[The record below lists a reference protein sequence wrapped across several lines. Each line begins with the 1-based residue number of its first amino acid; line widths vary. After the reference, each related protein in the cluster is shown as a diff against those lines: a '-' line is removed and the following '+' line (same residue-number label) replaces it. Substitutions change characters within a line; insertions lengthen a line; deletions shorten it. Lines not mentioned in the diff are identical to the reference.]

1 MSAGGIRV
9 AYFVLRDQLP
19 QIKRLYFQRQY
30 KICAARCIEML
41 QSAPTDVSPHMCS
54 ESHSDIRRTG
64 CCSIPSLYS
73 RNGHFLTYG
82 LQIEP
87 VHATY
92 LSFYAALSYDVLA
105 RDMHHS
111 SSARLRT
118 LQLAREHYTAAIS
131 KLEGAALTVKDPY
144 TRAFGELHS
153 TNESTII
160 PDARRHRSSFDS
172 GYSTA
177 ASRPTTAQATSLSHE
192 PSGSDVL
199 DDPFVTYE
207 PSPLRVYKA
216 PPRPTPEALRFNN
229 RLAERDLSAELAAL
243 LTSPVRPRDP
253 PSNYLS
259 SRSNDDEDTFI
270 VSTSRHIR
278 RYKTH
283 LASLTSMLQA
293 HLDSVRSLIVS
304 AQSLQVPTHQSRP
317 VSRASSYHSSAGY
330 SPHDVSFNAQRQER
344 RRRMSDEEK
353 AERIRRGR
361 EVRWARERF
370 CAEKYEVLCR
380 RALAEL

>member
-1 MSAGGIRV
+1 MSTGGIRV

-30 KICAARCIEML
+30 KLCAARCIEML
-41 QSAPTDVSPHMCS
+41 QSAPTD
-54 ESHSDIRRTG
+54 
-64 CCSIPSLYS
+64 
-73 RNGHFLTYG
+73 
-82 LQIEP
+82 IEP

-92 LSFYAALSYDVLA
+92 LSFYAALSYDALA

-118 LQLAREHYTAAIS
+118 LQLAEEHYTAAIS
-131 KLEGAALTVKDPY
+131 KLGGAALTAKDPY
-144 TRAFGELHS
+144 ARAFGELHS

-160 PDARRHRSSFDS
+160 PDACRHRSSFDS

-199 DDPFVTYE
+199 DDPFITYE
-207 PSPLRVYKA
+207 PSPLRVHKA

-253 PSNYLS
+253 ASNYLS
-259 SRSNDDEDTFI
+259 SPGNDDEDTFI
-270 VSTSRHIR
+270 LSTSRHIR

-293 HLDSVRSLIVS
+293 HLDSVRSRIVS
-304 AQSLQVPTHQSRP
+304 AQPLRVPTHKSRP
-317 VSRASSYHSSAGY
+317 
-330 SPHDVSFNAQRQER
+330 RQER
-344 RRRMSDEEK
+344 RRHMSDEEK